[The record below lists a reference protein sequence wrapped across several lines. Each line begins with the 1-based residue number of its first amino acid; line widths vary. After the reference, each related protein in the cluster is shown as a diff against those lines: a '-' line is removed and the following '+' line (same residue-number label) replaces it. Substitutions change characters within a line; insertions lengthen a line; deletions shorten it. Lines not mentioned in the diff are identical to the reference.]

1 MQRSLTFSIL
11 TAFPSALLLLYLAA
25 HVSEGWQLLVVAA
38 FLSGFIVSWLR
49 NSKTLLVASY
59 LVTSGLFAWVLS
71 VNH

>member
-1 MQRSLTFSIL
+1 VQRSLSFSIL
-11 TAFPSALLLLYLAA
+11 TVFPSVLLLLYLAA

-59 LVTSGLFAWVLS
+59 LVTSALFAWVLS
-71 VNH
+71 VNL